1 MSAIFLTNG
10 RIIDPLSQL
19 DAVGDVL
26 IHDDKIIALGRVE
39 EVPPETTTIDCDG
52 YIISPGL
59 IDIHVHFRE
68 PSSGKHEE
76 TIATGAAAAAAGG
89 FTTVC
94 TMPNTTP
101 ATDTPRSIASA
112 IETAKRVGKCRVL
125 PTGCATVGRHGNNSH
140 QLLKWREL
148 VLLHSQTMA
157 MSLKTMP

>member
-26 IHDDKIIALGRVE
+26 IQDDQIIALGRVE

-76 TIATGAAAAAAGG
+76 TIATGAAAAAG
-89 FTTVC
+89 
-94 TMPNTTP
+94 P
-101 ATDTPRSIASA
+101 
-112 IETAKRVGKCRVL
+112 
-125 PTGCATVGRHGNNSH
+125 
-140 QLLKWREL
+140 
-148 VLLHSQTMA
+148 
-157 MSLKTMP
+157 